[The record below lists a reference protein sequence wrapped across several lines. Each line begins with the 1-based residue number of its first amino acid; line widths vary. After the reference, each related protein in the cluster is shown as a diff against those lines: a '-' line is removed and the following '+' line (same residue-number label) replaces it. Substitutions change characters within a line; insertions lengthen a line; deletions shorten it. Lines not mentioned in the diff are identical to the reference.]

1 MNKKNPEPCLSN
13 GLSVCCEQVHPDLL
27 QHWPETPLD
36 EMSAAFVDH
45 LCQCRV
51 CLRKWIALEAAA
63 ALATLPAESADSN
76 ITRPYLRG

>member
-1 MNKKNPEPCLSN
+1 MNKKNPEPCVSDDLSE
-13 GLSVCCEQVHPDLL
+13 CCEQVHLDLL
-27 QHWPETPLD
+27 QYWPETPLD

-63 ALATLPAESADSN
+63 ALATFPHESADSFA
-76 ITRPYLRG
+76 T